1 MRGDAAA
8 AGRPSVPGQGTK
20 RRRVTKSGADEV
32 LEEEDA
38 QEAEEEYILLTK
50 SSPRALELSSAAP
63 LASKR

>member
-1 MRGDAAA
+1 
-8 AGRPSVPGQGTK
+8 VPGQGTK